1 VANTDAT
8 TLGQGP
14 DLLIPGMGEEGE
26 KLVNKQPESQVVQAD
41 EKQKYGTSRADRETS
56 YRLADFPVL
65 TGEEEDWRFTP
76 LHRLAGLDLP
86 TGDDNLLT
94 GIAPAVTVSEHDGV
108 SVETVPRTDQRLGS
122 VMIPDD
128 RTSAGAWNSFQEA
141 TVITVADNVEID
153 EPVKIA
159 VEANSTDAAA
169 QHIYVAVGANSKA
182 NLVINQTGNAV
193 LSQNME
199 IAVGEGANVNL
210 TSIQAWDDE
219 TVHVGSQQASL
230 GKDSTFKHVVI
241 TYGGSLV
248 RLTPITRFAGEGAT
262 TNMYGLYFA
271 DAGQH
276 FEHRIF
282 IDHSTDNC
290 TSDALYKGALQG
302 QGART
307 VWVGDVLI
315 RGNTQGTDSFEKN
328 ENLLL
333 TEGAQADSIPNLEIE
348 TGIIDSGGH
357 ASSVGRFDEHQL
369 FYLMARGIPE
379 PLARKLIVR
388 GFLNEIIQKIGIED
402 VEQTVTD
409 VMEEEIAGLEL

>member
-1 VANTDAT
+1 MANTDAT
-8 TLGQGP
+8 TLGEGP
-14 DLLIPGMGEEGE
+14 DLLIPGMDEEGE
-26 KLVNKQPESQVVQAD
+26 KLVNKQPDTQLAEAE

-56 YRLADFPVL
+56 YQLADFPVL

-86 TGDDNLLT
+86 KGDDNLLT
-94 GIAPAVTVSEHDGV
+94 GTPPAVTVSEHDGV
-108 SVETVPRTDQRLGS
+108 SVETVPRTDQRVGS

-141 TVITVADNVEID
+141 TVITVADNAEID
-153 EPVKIA
+153 EPIKIS
-159 VEANSTDAAA
+159 VEANSGDAAA
-169 QHIYVAVGANSKA
+169 QHIYVAAGANSKA

-193 LSQNME
+193 LSQNVE
-199 IAVGEGANVNL
+199 FAIGEGANVNV
-210 TSIQAWDDE
+210 TSIQAWDDQ

-282 IDHSTDNC
+282 IDHSTNNC

-388 GFLNEIIQKIGIED
+388 GFLNEIIQRIGIED
-402 VEQTVTD
+402 VEQAVTD
-409 VMEEEIAGLEL
+409 VMEQEIAGLEL

>member
-1 VANTDAT
+1 
-8 TLGQGP
+8 
-14 DLLIPGMGEEGE
+14 MGEEGE
-26 KLVNKQPESQVVQAD
+26 TLVVKQTAGQQSDTEEV
-41 EKQKYGTSRADRETS
+41 KYGTSRADRQTS
-56 YRLADFPVL
+56 FNLADFPVL

-76 LHRLAGLDLP
+76 LHRLAGLHLP
-86 TGDDNLLT
+86 EGDDALLT
-94 GIAPAVTVSEHDGV
+94 GAAPKV
-108 SVETVPRTDQRLGS
+108 SVTEHNGITIETVGRDDQRLGS
-122 VMIPDD
+122 FMAPDD
-128 RTSAGAWNSFQEA
+128 RTSAAAWASFSEA
-141 TVITVADNVEID
+141 TVITVADNLEID
-153 EPVKIA
+153 TPITIS
-159 VEANSTDAAA
+159 VEGNSNDPAA
-169 QHIYVAVGANSKA
+169 QHIYIAVGANSHV
-182 NLVINQTGNAV
+182 NLVINQTGKAI
-193 LSQNME
+193 LSQNIE
-199 IAVGEGANVNL
+199 FAVGEGANVNV
-210 TSIQAWDDE
+210 TSVQAWDDE

-276 FEHRIF
+276 LEHRIF
-282 IDHSTDNC
+282 IDHSTNNC

-302 QGART
+302 KGART

-315 RGNTQGTDSFEKN
+315 RGNTSGTDSYEKN

-357 ASSVGRFDEHQL
+357 ASSVGRFDEQQL

-379 PLARKLIVR
+379 PVARKLIVR
-388 GFLNEIIQKIGIED
+388 GFLNEIIQKIGIEE
-402 VEQTVTD
+402 VEKAVTD

>member
-1 VANTDAT
+1 MANTDAT
-8 TLGQGP
+8 TLEDGP

-26 KLVNKQPESQVVQAD
+26 NLVVKQAD
-41 EKQKYGTSRADRETS
+41 DQAAEAEEQKFGTSRADRKTS
-56 YRLADFPVL
+56 FELADFPVL

-76 LHRLAGLDLP
+76 LHRLAGLHLP
-86 TGDDNLLT
+86 EGDDTLLT
-94 GIAPAVTVSEHDGV
+94 GPAPTVSVTEHEGV
-108 SVETVPRTDQRLGS
+108 SLKTVARDDERLGS
-122 VMIPDD
+122 FMVPDD
-128 RTSAGAWNSFQEA
+128 RTSAAAWASFKEA
-141 TVITVADNVEID
+141 TVVTVADNVEIE
-153 EPVKIA
+153 EPITISVKG
-159 VEANSTDAAA
+159 NSSEPAA
-169 QHIYVAVGANSKA
+169 QHIHVAIGANSKV

-193 LSQNME
+193 VNQNME
-199 IAVGEGANVNL
+199 FAIGEGANANV
-210 TSIQAWDDE
+210 TSIQAWEDDA
-219 TVHVGSQQASL
+219 VHVGSQQASL

-248 RLTPITRFAGEGAT
+248 RLTPITRFAGDGAT

-276 FEHRIF
+276 LEHRIF

-315 RGNTQGTDSFEKN
+315 RSSTKGTDSFEKN

-333 TEGAQADSIPNLEIE
+333 SEGAQADSIPNLEIE

-357 ASSVGRFDEHQL
+357 ASSVGRFDESQL

-388 GFLNEIIQKIGIED
+388 GFLNEVIQRIGIED
-402 VEQTVTD
+402 VEKAVTD
-409 VMEEEIAGLEL
+409 VMENEIAGLEF

>member
-1 VANTDAT
+1 MANTDAT
-8 TLGQGP
+8 TLDDGP
-14 DLLIPGMGEEGE
+14 ALLIPGMGEEGE
-26 KLVNKQPESQVVQAD
+26 TLVVKQATGQQSDSD
-41 EKQKYGTSRADRETS
+41 EVKFGTSRADRPTS
-56 YRLADFPVL
+56 YNLADFPVL

-76 LHRLAGLDLP
+76 LHCLAGLHLP
-86 TGDDNLLT
+86 DGDDALLT
-94 GIAPAVTVSEHDGV
+94 GAAPKVTVTEVDGV
-108 SVETVPRTDQRLGS
+108 TIETVGRDDKRLGS
-122 VMIPDD
+122 FMIPDD
-128 RTSAGAWNSFQEA
+128 RTSAAAWASFSQA
-141 TVITVADNVEID
+141 TVITVADNLEID
-153 EPVKIA
+153 TPITVS
-159 VEANSTDAAA
+159 VEGNSMDPAA
-169 QHIYVAVGANSKA
+169 QHIYVAVGANTHV
-182 NLVINQTGNAV
+182 NLVINQTGKAIV
-193 LSQNME
+193 SQNIE
-199 IAVGEGANVNL
+199 FAIGEGANVNV
-210 TSIQAWDDE
+210 TSVQAWDDE
-219 TVHVGSQQASL
+219 TVHIGSQQASL

-276 FEHRIF
+276 LEHRIF

-315 RGNTQGTDSFEKN
+315 QGNTSGTDSYEKN

-357 ASSVGRFDEHQL
+357 ASSVGRFDEQQL

-379 PLARKLIVR
+379 PVARKLIVR
-388 GFLNEIIQKIGIED
+388 GFLNEIIQKIGIEE
-402 VEQTVTD
+402 VEKAVTE

>member
-1 VANTDAT
+1 MANTDAT
-8 TLGQGP
+8 TLDEGP

-26 KLVNKQPESQVVQAD
+26 NLVVQQAD
-41 EKQKYGTSRADRETS
+41 TQPAEAEETKFGTSRADRETS
-56 YRLADFPVL
+56 FDLADFPVL

-76 LHRLAGLDLP
+76 LHRLAGLHLP
-86 TGDDNLLT
+86 DGDDNLLT
-94 GIAPAVTVSEHDGV
+94 GVAPAVSISEHDSV
-108 SVETVPRTDQRLGS
+108 SIETVTRDDQRLGS
-122 VMIPDD
+122 FMIPDD
-128 RTSAGAWNSFQEA
+128 RTSAVAWNSFNEA

-153 EPVKIA
+153 EPIKVAVKGD
-159 VEANSTDAAA
+159 STDPAA
-169 QHIYVAVGANSKA
+169 QHIHVAIGANTKV
-182 NLVINQTGNAV
+182 NLVIEQTGNSV

-199 IAVGEGANVNL
+199 FAVGEGANVNI

-276 FEHRIF
+276 MEHRIF

-302 QGART
+302 KGARA

-315 RGNTQGTDSFEKN
+315 RGNTSGTDSYEKN

-357 ASSVGRFDEHQL
+357 ASSVGRFDEQQL

-402 VEQTVTD
+402 VESAVTE
-409 VMEEEIAGLEL
+409 VMEEEIAGLEF

>member
-1 VANTDAT
+1 MANTDAT
-8 TLGQGP
+8 TLDEGP

-26 KLVNKQPESQVVQAD
+26 KLVVQQSESQPAEAEED
-41 EKQKYGTSRADRETS
+41 KYGTSRADRETS
-56 YRLADFPVL
+56 FDLAAFPVL

-76 LHRLAGLDLP
+76 LHRLAGLHLP
-86 TGDDNLLT
+86 DGDDNLLT
-94 GIAPAVTVSEHDGV
+94 GEAPAVSVTEHGGVSIETVSRD
-108 SVETVPRTDQRLGS
+108 DQRLGS
-122 VMIPDD
+122 FMIPDD
-128 RTSAGAWNSFQEA
+128 RTSAIAWNSFKEA
-141 TVITVADNVEID
+141 TVITVADNLEFD
-153 EPVKIA
+153 KPVKVS
-159 VEANSTDAAA
+159 VEGNSTDPAA
-169 QHIYVAVGANSKA
+169 QHIYVAIGANTKVD
-182 NLVINQTGNAV
+182 LVINQTGNAV

-199 IAVGEGANVNL
+199 FAVGEGATANV
-210 TSIQAWDDE
+210 TSIQAWEDE
-219 TVHVGSQQASL
+219 TIHVGSQQASL

-241 TYGGSLV
+241 TYGGSFV
-248 RLTPITRFAGEGAT
+248 RLTPITRFAGDGAT

-276 FEHRIF
+276 LEHRIF
-282 IDHSTDNC
+282 IDHSTNNC

-302 QGART
+302 KGART

-315 RGNTQGTDSFEKN
+315 RGDTSGTDSFEKN

-333 TEGAQADSIPNLEIE
+333 SEGAQADSIPNLEIE

-357 ASSVGRFDEHQL
+357 ASSVGRFDEQQL

-388 GFLNEIIQKIGIED
+388 GFLNEIIQRIGIEE
-402 VEQTVTD
+402 VEAAVTE

>member
-1 VANTDAT
+1 
-8 TLGQGP
+8 
-14 DLLIPGMGEEGE
+14 MGEEGE
-26 KLVNKQPESQVVQAD
+26 NLVVKQAD
-41 EKQKYGTSRADRETS
+41 EQTAEAEEQKFGTSRADRKTS
-56 YRLADFPVL
+56 FDLADFPVL

-76 LHRLAGLDLP
+76 LHRLAGLHLP
-86 TGDDNLLT
+86 EGDDNLLT
-94 GIAPAVTVSEHDGV
+94 GPAPTVNVTEHEGV
-108 SVETVPRTDQRLGS
+108 SLETVARDDKRLGS
-122 VMIPDD
+122 FMVPDD
-128 RTSAGAWNSFQEA
+128 RTSAAAWASFKEA
-141 TVITVADNVEID
+141 TVVTIADNVELE
-153 EPVKIA
+153 EPITIS
-159 VEANSTDAAA
+159 VEGNSTEPAA
-169 QHIYVAVGANSKA
+169 QHIHVAIGANSKV

-193 LSQNME
+193 VNQNME
-199 IAVGEGANVNL
+199 FAVGQGANANV
-210 TSIQAWDDE
+210 TSIQAWDDDA
-219 TVHVGSQQASL
+219 VHVGSQQASL

-248 RLTPITRFAGEGAT
+248 RLTPITRFAGDGAT

-276 FEHRIF
+276 LEHRIF

-315 RGNTQGTDSFEKN
+315 RSNTQGTDSFEKN

-333 TEGAQADSIPNLEIE
+333 SEGAQADSIPNLEIE

-357 ASSVGRFDEHQL
+357 ASSVGRFDESQL

-388 GFLNEIIQKIGIED
+388 GFLNEVIQRIGIED
-402 VEQTVTD
+402 VEQSVTD
-409 VMEEEIAGLEL
+409 VMEDEIAGLEF